1 MEKHAAGMAGPD
13 WFMVAGYFVIMLGIG
28 VWFYSRMKGVKDYFS
43 GGNQIPWWLSGVS
56 FYMSSFSVAAF
67 VFYPSLCYR
76 HGWVGV
82 TLLWVAVPATLFG
95 VLFFA
100 ARWRRARVDSPVEY
114 LETRYSPLLRQLFAW
129 QGIPVRMIDDGIK
142 LVATGT
148 FISVCVGV
156 GKAESILAAG
166 VLILLYTFM
175 GGLWAVAVTDFIQF
189 VVLTAAVLIILPM
202 SVVRAGG
209 MNAILESVPDGFFRL
224 TAPEFGWGYIIPLVA
239 LYALAWSSIN
249 WSLIQRYY
257 CVPKE
262 RDAVKV
268 GALVMA
274 LYVVGPPMMF
284 FPAIAARGFLPP
296 LEDASQVYPLLCTHL
311 LPPGMLGLAVAAMF
325 AATMSTLSSDYNVC
339 AGVLT
344 TDVYKRLFRPGADQK
359 ELVAVG
365 RAATALVGVVA
376 LGAALLIARGS
387 GEGLFRTMVTLFGVA
402 TAPVAVP
409 MLLGLVS
416 KRYTNASAVAGFVLG
431 LATGLGLYAVSKMP
445 AFQMAGFSWNPETED
460 VVFGPLALKMEIVMF
475 LATAL
480 VTWAVMEG
488 LSALSPAGQAAA
500 ARADAFLARLR
511 APIGALP
518 EDAQGGG
525 AAASPFRIVGAAL
538 MPVGLL
544 LLAVTPWTGGGLILL
559 LDVMIGA
566 LLSGVGAALLFAPRP
581 KTTTCGG

>member
-1 MEKHAAGMAGPD
+1 MEKHAAGMTGPD
-13 WFMVAGYFVIMLGIG
+13 WIMVAGYFVIMLGIG
-28 VWFYSRMKGVKDYFS
+28 AWFYSRMRGVKDYFS
-43 GGNQIPWWLSGVS
+43 GGNRIPWWLSGVS

-156 GKAESILAAG
+156 GKAESIVAAG
-166 VLILLYTFM
+166 ALILLYTFM

-202 SVVRAGG
+202 SVMRAGG
-209 MNAILESVPDGFFRL
+209 LGAVLENAPEGFFRL

-257 CVPKE
+257 CVPRE

-284 FPAIAARGFLPP
+284 FPAIAATRFLPG
-296 LEDASQVYPLLCTHL
+296 LEDASQVYPLLCTNL

-344 TDVYKRLFRPGADQK
+344 TDVYRRLLRPGADQG

-365 RAATALVGVVA
+365 RTATALVGVVA

-416 KRYTNASAVAGFVLG
+416 KRYTNASAVAGFLLG
-431 LATGLGLYAVSKMP
+431 LATGLGLYAVSKMA
-445 AFQMAGFSWNPETED
+445 AFEAAGLSWNPDTED
-460 VVFGPLALKMEIVMF
+460 LALGPLVLKMEIAMF

-480 VTWAVMEG
+480 VTWAVMAVV
-488 LSALSPAGQAAA
+488 SAALPAGQAAA
-500 ARADAFLARLR
+500 ARTEAFLARLR
-511 APIGALP
+511 APIGSLP
-518 EDAQGGG
+518 EDDHGEGSAE
-525 AAASPFRIVGAAL
+525 SPFRIVGAAVL
-538 MPVGLL
+538 PVGLL
-544 LLAVTPWTGGGLILL
+544 LLAVTPWLGGGLVLAL
-559 LDVMIGA
+559 NVAIGGGLA
-566 LLSGVGAALLFAPRP
+566 VVGAALAFARAR
-581 KTTTCGG
+581 